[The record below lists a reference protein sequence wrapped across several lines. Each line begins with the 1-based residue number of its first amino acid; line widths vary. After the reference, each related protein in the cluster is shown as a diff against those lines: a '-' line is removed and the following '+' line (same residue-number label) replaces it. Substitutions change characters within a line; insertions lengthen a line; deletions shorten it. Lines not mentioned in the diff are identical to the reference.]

1 MSDRMFKLGE
11 RVQII
16 TDEELEEG
24 TDDWQERAGE
34 AGVIAEDDDLKA
46 LGYVDGAK
54 DSGPFGRPGVHYG
67 VRFDDE
73 QEGVIEIVPE
83 DWLEAGV

>member
-1 MSDRMFKLGE
+1 MFKLGE

-34 AGVIAEDDDLKA
+34 PGVIAEDDELKA
-46 LGYVDGAK
+46 LGHVEGAK

-67 VRFDDE
+67 VLFDGCD
-73 QEGVIEIVPE
+73 VIEIVPE
-83 DWLEAGV
+83 DWLEAGI